1 MPKQEKEVNEKIKTE
16 KQKETKKAKKTVSN
30 ETTSKKSTSSK
41 PEKDLKIKKEVVSE
55 SKVEKELKKQLSIE
69 AKSHEKRDSLE
80 SDPISSKKE
89 FKTLEV
95 IVLVLLTCCIS
106 LVVGGAL
113 GIRFHNK
120 KGILG
125 NVQVADSEI
134 QQFIKD
140 YNYLVDNY
148 YGDLNKKEL
157 LNTAF
162 KSMVDSLED
171 TYSGSLDGVSNNFN
185 IELDGIYEGLGIE
198 IINDEDDNI
207 IVYDIIPNSP
217 ASKIDIQKKDRL
229 ITVND
234 VAVSGMKTSDFIHE
248 VVNSA
253 VDFTIVLERNG
264 ERKTVTLKKEK
275 ITLQSVISKT
285 IEEDGKKIG
294 YLKIEIFAA
303 NTYSQ
308 FKQELQKLEKS
319 GMDSLIIDVRD
330 NSGGHL
336 TVVKDMIS
344 LFLDSSH
351 VIYQTQTKSNKTKV
365 YSTGKETKKYPI
377 AIIGNS
383 LSASAS
389 EVLIGALTEEY
400 DAILVGNQTF
410 GKGTVQELHTL
421 SSGDEYKF
429 TTKKWLTPKGK
440 WVHNDG
446 IKPSVEVTLT
456 KDYYSDPSDKNDNQ
470 LQAALDYLKKR
481 R

>member
-1 MPKQEKEVNEKIKTE
+1 MPKQENQNKIEVKKT
-16 KQKETKKAKKTVSN
+16 ETKKEVKKKSESTIKKKETVS
-30 ETTSKKSTSSK
+30 KKN
-41 PEKDLKIKKEVVSE
+41 DAVKKE
-55 SKVEKELKKQLSIE
+55 KVEKETKVEKKPEVKKKPKVEIESISVE
-69 AKSHEKRDSLE
+69 KPKAKVAMT
-80 SDPISSKKE
+80 SKNE
-89 FKTLEV
+89 FKTVEV

-113 GIRFHNK
+113 GIRFHGK
-120 KGILG
+120 TGIYG
-125 NVQVADSEI
+125 NIQVADSEI

-148 YGDLNKKEL
+148 YGDFNKKEL

-185 IELDGIYEGLGIE
+185 IELDGVYEGLGME
-198 IINDEDDNI
+198 IINDDDKNI
-207 IVYDIIPNSP
+207 LVYDIIPNSP
-217 ASKIDIQKKDRL
+217 ASKVDIQKDDKL

-234 VAVSGMKTSDFIHE
+234 VSVRGMKTSDFIHE
-248 VVNSA
+248 VVESA
-253 VDFTIVLERNG
+253 VDFTIVF
-264 ERKTVTLKKEK
+264 ERKGEQKTVAIKKEK
-275 ITLQSVISKT
+275 ITLQSVSSKT
-285 IEEDGKKIG
+285 FEEDGKKIG

-308 FKQELQKLEKS
+308 FKQELENLEKS
-319 GMDSLIIDVRD
+319 GIDSLILDLRD

-351 VIYQTQTKSNKTKV
+351 VIYQTETKSKKTKI
-365 YSTGKETKKYPI
+365 YSTGTETKKYPI
-377 AIIGNS
+377 AILGNS

-389 EVLIGALTEEY
+389 EVMIGALTEEY
-400 DAILVGNQTF
+400 DALLVGNQTF

-429 TTKKWLTPKGK
+429 TTKKWLTPKGN
-440 WVHNDG
+440 WVHGKG
-446 IKPSVEVTLT
+446 IKPSVESTLSKT
-456 KDYYSDPSDKNDNQ
+456 YYDDPSDKTDNQ
-470 LQAALDYLKKR
+470 LQEALKYLKKR